1 MYKALL
7 GCYSNIKLNAD
18 TNITQYKYFSHTVY
32 ANDSNFWY
40 KNVHAHSLYDFNK
53 PTTGGKI
60 TLSQTVLEFY
70 KHSAECSLRA
80 F

>member
-40 KNVHAHSLYDFNK
+40 KNVHAHSVWF
-53 PTTGGKI
+53 
-60 TLSQTVLEFY
+60 
-70 KHSAECSLRA
+70 
-80 F
+80 